1 MQKLG
6 IRDVNLENAE
16 DLIDLCIPPD
26 KRRAPMHI
34 NSSFSSDYIMNAQ
47 ELRCFIPVGGQAKR
61 LRPLTHDISKPCVRF
76 LNRALIEFSMATLA
90 EQGVRHFIFG
100 EYSYT
105 NYSNLF
111 DQYGEGVGF
120 SAKYQITPRVHIKHQ
135 PNLDD
140 LGSADSYRLNMKY
153 YDVHDPVL
161 VVQGDNLF
169 DINLNDFI
177 KKHEEK
183 GAFMTIT
190 LTRVEKTEAYGI
202 AEVDKDMRIKRFI
215 EKPSADKAPGNLANA
230 GIYLLS
236 PKVRK
241 VVESEEIKRIMEER
255 KRLDFGLDLIPYLVD
270 KGFPVYGYELKIWYD
285 VGSPENYLTAMHDVL
300 HGKLDIR
307 VSEER
312 ILPDRNVWV
321 QGYSMESI
329 KRREDILRKHRE
341 KLLSIE
347 GAALIGRHTR
357 IGDHS
362 KITDSNIDN
371 FCILGE
377 HVDIENS
384 ALLDAAKIGDYAHVS
399 DSILGRKVVV
409 ESTRENP
416 TCIESTSVIG
426 NAVHIREGCR
436 IIKTKINPSL
446 TIPPGM
452 TYVEKFLKNYDDAV
466 QLSTGKDIT

>member
-1 MQKLG
+1 
-6 IRDVNLENAE
+6 
-16 DLIDLCIPPD
+16 
-26 KRRAPMHI
+26 
-34 NSSFSSDYIMNAQ
+34 MNTQ

-100 EYSYT
+100 ECGYT

-120 SAKYQITPRVHIKHQ
+120 SAKYQIKPRVHIKHQ

-140 LGSADSYRLNMKY
+140 FGSADSYRLNMKY

-169 DINLNDFI
+169 DIDLNDLI

-183 GAFMTIT
+183 GALVTIA
-190 LTRVEKTEAYGI
+190 LTRVEKTEEYGI
-202 AEVDKDMRIKRFI
+202 AELDKDMRIKRFI
-215 EKPSADKAPGNLANA
+215 EKPSAGSAPSNLANA

-236 PKVRK
+236 SEVRK
-241 VVESEEIKRIMEER
+241 EVESEEIKRIREER
-255 KRLDFGLDLIPYLVD
+255 KRLDFGFDFIPYLVD
-270 KGFPVYGYELKIWYD
+270 KGFPVYGYELKAWYD
-285 VGSPENYLTAMHDVL
+285 VGSPEKYLSAMHDVL
-300 HGKLDIR
+300 NGNLNIR
-307 VSEER
+307 VSEEK
-312 ILPDRNVWV
+312 ILPNRNVWV
-321 QGYSMESI
+321 QGYSVESI
-329 KRREDILRKHRE
+329 KRREDILWKYKE
-341 KLLSIE
+341 KKLSIE
-347 GAALIGRHTR
+347 GAVLIGRHTR

-362 KITDSNIDN
+362 KIADSNIDN

-377 HVDIENS
+377 HVNIERS
-384 ALLDAAKIGDYAHVS
+384 AILDAAKIGDYSSVS
-399 DSILGRKVVV
+399 DSILGRKIVV

-426 NAVHIREGCR
+426 NAVHIREGCK
-436 IIKTKINPSL
+436 IIKTRINPHL
-446 TIPPGM
+446 TIPPGV
-452 TYVEKFLKNYDDAV
+452 TYIDKFLKNYEDIV
-466 QLSTGKDIT
+466 QLSTKKTPV

>member
-1 MQKLG
+1 
-6 IRDVNLENAE
+6 
-16 DLIDLCIPPD
+16 
-26 KRRAPMHI
+26 MHI
-34 NSSFSSDYIMNAQ
+34 NSGFNLDYDMNAQ

-61 LRPLTHDISKPCVRF
+61 LRPLTYDISKPCVRF

-100 EYSYT
+100 EYGYT

-153 YDVHDPVL
+153 YDVNNAVL

-169 DINLNDFI
+169 DIDLNDFI
-177 KKHEEK
+177 KRHEEK
-183 GAFMTIT
+183 GALMTIA
-190 LTRVEKTEAYGI
+190 LTRVQKTEAYGI
-202 AEVDKDMRIKRFI
+202 AEMDKDMRIRRFI
-215 EKPSADKAPGNLANA
+215 EKPSADKAPSNLANA

-236 PKVRK
+236 PEVKK
-241 VVESEEIKRIMEER
+241 EVESEEIKKIMEER
-255 KRLDFGLDLIPYLVD
+255 KRLDFGFDFIPYLVD
-270 KGFPVYGYELKIWYD
+270 KGFPVYGYELKTWYD
-285 VGSPENYLTAMHDVL
+285 VGSPENYLTALREVL

-312 ILPDRNVWV
+312 IMPGRNVWV

-329 KRREDILRKHRE
+329 KRREDILRKLRE
-341 KLLSIE
+341 KSLSIE

-362 KITDSNIDN
+362 KIIDSNIDN

-409 ESTRENP
+409 ESTQENP

-426 NAVHIREGCR
+426 NAVHIGEGC
-436 IIKTKINPSL
+436 N
-446 TIPPGM
+446 
-452 TYVEKFLKNYDDAV
+452 
-466 QLSTGKDIT
+466 STWLNLC